1 MDACYPTDEDRT
13 AGNYHGLGNDVHLV
27 FFTGVK
33 LFSLSLFNS
42 EMFIATNIYV
52 TQESIKKVSNSEIF
66 AMEIG
71 LDTEIL
77 KLIKYQSIQHTVFD
91 NRQSIILENHII
103 SYLIGFINYHTRMPL
118 SIGTNEYD

>member
-1 MDACYPTDEDRT
+1 MTEDAYPWMPVTQQMKTEQPET
-13 AGNYHGLGNDVHLV
+13 TMVLV
-27 FFTGVK
+27 MMYTWYSSHGVK
-33 LFSLSLFNS
+33 LFSLSFFNS

-52 TQESIKKVSNSEIF
+52 TQESIKQISNSEIF

-91 NRQSIILENHII
+91 NRQSII
-103 SYLIGFINYHTRMPL
+103 
-118 SIGTNEYD
+118 